1 MFLWGGG
8 WTALKILTESVPVE
22 ILSFWRFL
30 IMFIAFI
37 PMLIYIK
44 KPLRLPKKSAPYI
57 MGSAVL
63 NVLFMIFAYLGVE
76 RSTAGSGGVIITVLS
91 PIFTFVLSL
100 LLLKTAYYK
109 QQYFGLFIGLIGGS
123 IMLNVQDL
131 NGFFNGGEFYFI
143 LCAMTWAG
151 VTLLAQHSHA
161 HIHAI
166 HYSFFIAGFATLIL
180 FFVTLYQDINMV
192 FRQDVS
198 FWIAL
203 LYLGV
208 LGQTVATTIYFVA
221 SRKLGSSKASS
232 FMFLVP
238 VFALLV
244 SYVVLD
250 EFIKLH
256 IVVGGFI
263 SLISVYLINKRW
275 V

>member
-30 IMFIAFI
+30 IMFLAFI
-37 PMLIYIK
+37 PMLFYIK
-44 KPLRLPKKSAPYI
+44 KPLHLPRKSAPYI
-57 MGSAVL
+57 IGSAIL

-91 PIFTFVLSL
+91 PIFTFMLSIFA
-100 LLLKTAYYK
+100 LKTSYHRG
-109 QQYFGLFIGLIGGS
+109 QYMGLIIGLIGGA
-123 IMLNVQDL
+123 IMLNIQDL
-131 NGFFNGGEFYFI
+131 DSFFNGGEFYFI
-143 LCAMTWAG
+143 LCALTWAG
-151 VTLLAQHSHA
+151 VTLLAQHSHT

-180 FFVTLYQDINMV
+180 FVVTLSQDISMV
-192 FRQDVS
+192 FKQDGN

-244 SYVVLD
+244 SYMVLD
-250 EFIKLH
+250 ERIKLH
-256 IVVGGFI
+256 VVVGGLV
-263 SLISVYLINKRW
+263 SLISVYLINKKLA
-275 V
+275 

>member
-91 PIFTFVLSL
+91 PIFTFLLSL
-100 LLLKTAYYK
+100 LILKTAYYK
-109 QQYFGLFIGLIGGS
+109 QQYFGLFIGLIGGA
-123 IMLNVQDL
+123 IMLNIQDL
-131 NGFFNGGEFYFI
+131 NSFFNGGEFYFI

-151 VTLLAQHSHA
+151 VTLLAQHSHI

-180 FFVTLYQDINMV
+180 FFVTLFQDINMV
-192 FRQDVS
+192 FRQDMN

-244 SYVVLD
+244 SYMVLD
-250 EFIKLH
+250 ELIKLH
-256 IVVGGFI
+256 VVVGGLV
-263 SLISVYLINKRW
+263 SLFSVYLINKKW
-275 V
+275 A

>member
-30 IMFIAFI
+30 IMFLAFI
-37 PMLIYIK
+37 PMLFYIK
-44 KPLRLPKKSAPYI
+44 KPLHLPRKSAPYI
-57 MGSAVL
+57 IGSAVL

-91 PIFTFVLSL
+91 PIFTFMLTL
-100 LLLKTAYYK
+100 LVLKTSYHK
-109 QQYFGLFIGLIGGS
+109 LQYIGLFIGLIGGA
-123 IMLNVQDL
+123 IMLNIQDL

-151 VTLLAQHSHA
+151 VTLLAQHSHS

-166 HYSFFIAGFATLIL
+166 HYSFFIAGFATFIL
-180 FFVTLYQDINMV
+180 FIVTLFEDINMV
-192 FRQDVS
+192 FRQDES
-198 FWIAL
+198 FWLAL

-238 VFALLV
+238 VFALAV
-244 SYVVLD
+244 SYVVLG
-250 EFIKLH
+250 ENIKLH
-256 IVVGGFI
+256 IVIGGFV
-263 SLISVYLINKRW
+263 SLFSVYLINKKW
-275 V
+275 A